1 MSSIKLNVANWKIS
15 FVERNRGRMKII
27 VKLSKDEAEGFKNWT
42 THVKPEGLPEEEF
55 TKQIFFN
62 GIEYLNMKLQ
72 DVAKKILE
80 DKDLRQQLEAS
91 GFNVSSLENNTE
103 KQ

>member
-1 MSSIKLNVANWKIS
+1 MSSIKLNVDSWKIS
-15 FVERNRGRMKII
+15 LIERNRGRMKII
-27 VKLSKDEAEGFKNWT
+27 VKLNKDEAEGFKNWT

-55 TKQIFFN
+55 AKQIFFN

-80 DKDLRQQLEAS
+80 DQNLRQQLEAS
-91 GFNVSSLENNTE
+91 GFSLSSLENNIQ